1 MGLYERRSLFPS
13 TPSSPHHRSLIFAW
27 LVFATFLAI
36 IPEPGTGYRERG
48 GYNTRLISVQ
58 SRACQAYSRLKTRID
73 QLEID
78 RSSEFSYH
86 FHARGQITS
95 DRKSKLSMI
104 RLLFMHSIHCCQT
117 CVPRMRR
124 SNLEIQDCVL
134 MSKVSAKF
142 QDYFC
147 RFVLAYNLMFDSL
160 K

>member
-1 MGLYERRSLFPS
+1 MGLQERRSLFPS
-13 TPSSPHHRSLIFAW
+13 KPSSPHHRSLIFAW

-117 CVPRMRR
+117 CVRA
-124 SNLEIQDCVL
+124 CVEATQRFRIACSYPKL
-134 MSKVSAKF
+134 AQNFKIISVDLF
-142 QDYFC
+142 QPTI
-147 RFVLAYNLMFDSL
+147 
-160 K
+160 